1 MDKVKV
7 LQPVRDRLVYADLM
21 EKRLAY
27 DLWLALYK
35 PLLEIFGLRS
45 RQDAPGRANAR
56 SARSNAKEGL
66 KEALE
71 ANKIV
76 FVDGYFYGDFTAAIS
91 RQIRAMGGVFNKTK
105 MAWKVDPTRIPTDI
119 ALVIA
124 QKREESTAKID
135 RALKLIDQIQTDG
148 LGPLN
153 TAEVAEGIMGD
164 LHRQFKLTAADKLEI
179 PMTMSTQVAEKIKE
193 DYTTNLNLYI
203 KKWTDEAT
211 VRLRHQVQENA
222 AIGYRARAMESGIM
236 DEYGVSERKARF
248 LARQETSLL
257 VSKYREQSYKEA
269 GVNYY
274 KWSTSG
280 DQRVRPDHKRLNNR
294 IFSWDEPPI
303 VDSATGRRAHPG
315 EDFGCRCVAIPVIMN
330 QIQIAEWNARHGKR
344 G

>member
-1 MDKVKV
+1 MEKTKV
-7 LQPVRDRLVYADLM
+7 LQPIRDRLVYADLM
-21 EKRLAY
+21 EKRIAY
-27 DLWLALYK
+27 DLWVALYR
-35 PLLEIFGLRS
+35 PILEIFGLS
-45 RQDAPGRANAR
+45 LRQVKPGRTNAHP
-56 SARSNAKEGL
+56 ARSNALEGL
-66 KEALE
+66 IQAIEQGKVA
-71 ANKIV
+71 
-76 FVDGYFYGDFTAAIS
+76 FSDGYFYGDFTAS
-91 RQIRAMGGVFNKTK
+91 LSKEIRAIGGQFNKAK
-105 MAWKVDPTRIPTDI
+105 KAWKVDPAKLSTDLALAI
-119 ALVIA
+119 AK
-124 QKREESTAKID
+124 KREETHGQVD
-135 RALKLIDQIQTDG
+135 RALKLIDQIQVDG
-148 LGPLN
+148 LGPLQ
-153 TAEVAEGIMGD
+153 TSEVAEGILQD

-179 PMTMSTQVAEKIKE
+179 PMEMSAAVAEKIKE
-193 DYTTNLNLYI
+193 DYTQNLNLYI

-222 AIGYRARAMESGIM
+222 AGGYRAKAMLSAIQE
-236 DEYGVSERKARF
+236 EYGVSERKAKF

-257 VSKYREQSYKEA
+257 VSKYREQSYKES

-303 VDSATGRRAHPG
+303 VDTATGRRAHPG